1 MFSII
6 STLFILYFLLFLY
19 SLRIKDNSTV
29 DVFWGIGFMV
39 VAILAWY
46 QGPRWILQH
55 LVTTLVCIWG
65 IRLTLHIWLRKLHEK
80 REDPRYAKW
89 REEWGSGWYFLV
101 RSFLQVYILQMIL
114 LFIIA
119 TPILLVNLGY
129 IHTPSI
135 FLSGGEIAPWVS
147 IYVLVAV
154 FIALFGIIFESIADR
169 QLGNFMKVKKP
180 GQIFTTGLYRYTR
193 HPNYFGESMFWLG
206 ISLLG
211 LVSSWWALVGWGVIT
226 FLLVFVSGIP
236 MQEARYAGRPEWEDY
251 KKKTSAFIPWFSK
264 SK

>member
-1 MFSII
+1 
-6 STLFILYFLLFLY
+6 
-19 SLRIKDNSTV
+19 
-29 DVFWGIGFMV
+29 MV

-89 REEWGSGWYFLV
+89 REEWGNGWYFLV

-129 IHTPSI
+129 IHTPS
-135 FLSGGEIAPWVS
+135 FFFSEGDLVPWFG
-147 IYVLVAV
+147 IYVLVGV
-154 FIALFGIIFESIADR
+154 LISLFGIVFESIADR
-169 QLGNFMKVKKP
+169 QLSNFMKVKKP
-180 GQIFTTGLYRYTR
+180 GQI
-193 HPNYFGESMFWLG
+193 
-206 ISLLG
+206 
-211 LVSSWWALVGWGVIT
+211 VIT

-236 MQEARYAGRPEWEDY
+236 MQEARYAGRPKWEEY

-264 SK
+264 K